1 VTDMATGGGAAAVA
15 PSTDGPGAARPDTT
29 GPAAPGPRE
38 GGRPFTSW
46 TALAFLLPA
55 LVLLAAIVVYPL
67 LYTVW
72 RSLYNSLGDSF
83 VGLGNYQTMFTSD
96 ATLTAIKNNALWVL
110 IAPVVVTAIGLV
122 FAVLLERVSWATA
135 FKLVVFMPM
144 AISMLAAGIIF
155 RLVYDADPDRGL
167 LNAAVVGA
175 HDVVKPGSHYPNA
188 RPRDPGLLG
197 AAPGGGYQTSKAY
210 APGDTATLALL
221 AVQPADI
228 PSSAGNAAAPAPA
241 PGGIAGTVWFDFS
254 RGGGGKPNVID
265 PAEQGLPGI
274 QVQAVRDG
282 SVVATGTTDSQGRFG
297 LSGLDQGQY
306 QLRLAASNFGAPFRG
321 ADWLGPTLATWA
333 IMAAYVWMWA
343 GFAMVLI
350 AAGLAAIPREALEA
364 ARVDGATEWQ
374 VFRRVTVPLLSP
386 VLLVVLV
393 TLVIN
398 VLKIFDLVFILAP
411 PSSQDDATVLAL
423 EMWKASFG
431 GANDQGLGSA
441 LAIFLFV
448 LVLPA
453 MIFNIRRF
461 RRDQA

>member
-1 VTDMATGGGAAAVA
+1 MSEMATGGGAAAVA
-15 PSTDGPGAARPDTT
+15 PSTETPSSTRPDTT
-29 GPAAPGPRE
+29 GPGAPPAQDR
-38 GGRPFTSW
+38 RWFTSW
-46 TALAFLLPA
+46 TALTFLLPA
-55 LVLLAAIVVYPL
+55 LILLLVIVVYPL

-83 VGLGNYQTMFTSD
+83 IGLNNYKTMFTSD
-96 ATLTAIKNNALWVL
+96 ATLTAIKNNAIWVL

-122 FAVLLERVSWATA
+122 FAVMLERVRWSTA

-155 RLVYDADPDRGL
+155 RLVYDADPGRGL
-167 LNAAVVGA
+167 LNAAVVGV
-175 HDVVKPGSHYPNA
+175 HDVVKPSSHYPNA
-188 RPRDPGLLG
+188 RPRDPRLLA
-197 AAPGGGYQTSKAY
+197 AAPGGGYQTTRTFGS
-210 APGDTATLALL
+210 GDTALIGLL
-221 AVQPADI
+221 AVQPQDI
-228 PSSAGNAAAPAPA
+228 PSGAQKAAEPT
-241 PGGIAGTVWFDFS
+241 PGQGISGTVWFDFT
-254 RGGGGKPNVID
+254 RGGGGTPNQID
-265 PAEQGLPGI
+265 PSEQGLPDI
-274 QVQAVRDG
+274 RVEAVQNG
-282 SVVATGTTDSQGRFG
+282 SVAATATTDDQGRFT
-297 LSGLDQGQY
+297 LSGLSDGQY
-306 QLRLAASNFGAPFRG
+306 QLRLPASNFGAPFRG
-321 ADWLGPTLATWA
+321 ADWLGPTLATWS
-333 IMAAYVWMWA
+333 IISAYVWMWA

-350 AAGLAAIPREALEA
+350 AAGLAAISREALEA

-398 VLKIFDLVFILAP
+398 VLKIFDLVFVLAP

-423 EMWKASFG
+423 EMWRASFG

-441 LAIFLFV
+441 LAIFLFI

-461 RRDQA
+461 RRDQG

>member
-1 VTDMATGGGAAAVA
+1 MATGGGAAAVA
-15 PSTDGPGAARPDTT
+15 PSTESPGSTRPDDAGPGAAP
-29 GPAAPGPRE
+29 PAGAR
-38 GGRPFTSW
+38 RLLTSW
-46 TALAFLLPA
+46 TALSFLLPA
-55 LVLLAAIVVYPL
+55 LVLLAVIVVYPL
-67 LYTVW
+67 LYTIW
-72 RSLYNSLGDSF
+72 RSLYDSLGGTF
-83 VGLGNYQTMFTSD
+83 IGLDNYTTMFTSD

-110 IAPVVVTAIGLV
+110 IAPIVVTAVGLV
-122 FAVLLERVSWATA
+122 FAVLLERVRWSTA

-167 LNAAVVGA
+167 LNAATVGV
-175 HDVVKPGSHYPNA
+175 HDIFAPSSHYPNA
-188 RPRDPGLLG
+188 RPRDTQLLA
-197 AAPGGGYQTSKAY
+197 AAPGGGYQTSRGYGAG
-210 APGDTATLALL
+210 ATAQLGLL
-221 AVQPADI
+221 AVQPQDI
-228 PSSAGNAAAPAPA
+228 PAGAGNAAAPT
-241 PGGIAGTVWFDFS
+241 PGPGISGTVWFDFT
-254 RGGGGKPNVID
+254 RGGGGAPNVID
-265 PAEQGLPGI
+265 SSERGLPGI
-274 QVQAVRDG
+274 KVEAVQNGAVA
-282 SVVATGTTDSQGRFG
+282 ATATTDSQGRFSLTG
-297 LSGLDQGQY
+297 LGGGQY
-306 QLRLAASNFGAPFRG
+306 QLRLPASNFAAPYRG
-321 ADWLGPTLATWA
+321 VDWLGPTLATWS

-374 VFRRVTVPLLSP
+374 VLRRVTVPLLSP

-398 VLKIFDLVFILAP
+398 VLKIFDLVFVLAP

>member
-1 VTDMATGGGAAAVA
+1 VSETPTGGGAAA
-15 PSTDGPGAARPDTT
+15 
-29 GPAAPGPRE
+29 AAPPTVTPGIKRPETAGPEAPPPRGLGE
-38 GGRPFTSW
+38 RLTSW

-55 LVLLAAIVVYPL
+55 LLLLGGIVLYPL
-67 LYTVW
+67 FYTVW
-72 RSLYNSLGDSF
+72 RSFYNALGTAF
-83 VGLGNYQTMFTSD
+83 IGLDNYRTMFTSD

-110 IAPVVVTAIGLV
+110 IAPVVVTAVGLV

-144 AISMLAAGIIF
+144 AISFLAAGIIF
-155 RLVYDADPDRGL
+155 RLVYDSDPDKGL
-167 LNAAVVGA
+167 LNAVVVGV
-175 HDVVKPGSHYPNA
+175 HDVVKPSSHYPNA
-188 RPRDPGLLG
+188 RPRDTKLVV
-197 AAPGGGYQTSKAY
+197 AAPGGGYQTSKSY
-210 APGDTATLALL
+210 APGDTAELGLL
-221 AVQPADI
+221 AVQPNDI
-228 PSSAGNAAAPAPA
+228 PSSAQNAAAPAPVEGA
-241 PGGIAGTVWFDFS
+241 ITGTVWFDFT
-254 RGGGGKPNVID
+254 RGGGGQPNVID
-265 PAEQGLPGI
+265 STEKGLPDI
-274 QVQAVRDG
+274 QVQAVQDG
-282 SVVATGTTDSQGRFG
+282 NVVAKATTD
-297 LSGLDQGQY
+297 DQGKFTLSNIGAGDY
-306 QLRLAASNFGAPFRG
+306 KLQLPASNFGAPFTG

-350 AAGLAAIPREALEA
+350 AAGLAAISREALEA

-386 VLLVVLV
+386 VLVVVLV

-398 VLKIFDLVFILAP
+398 VLKIFDLIFVLAP
-411 PSSQDDATVLAL
+411 PSSQDDATVIAL
-423 EMWKASFG
+423 EMWRASFG

-461 RRDQA
+461 RREQG